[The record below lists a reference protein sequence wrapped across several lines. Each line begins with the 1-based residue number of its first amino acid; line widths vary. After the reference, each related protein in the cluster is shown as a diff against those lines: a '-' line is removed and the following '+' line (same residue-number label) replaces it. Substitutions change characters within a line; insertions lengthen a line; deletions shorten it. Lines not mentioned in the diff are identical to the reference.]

1 MLRRA
6 IIVLLLLLLP
16 SFAFAEDEGFL
27 SSAGNAVSGAAEKA
41 WDWASGLFSGDEST
55 PAPTT
60 EPTPTPEPTPSPTP
74 APTLDPA
81 IERYYLGT
89 ESLVNA
95 GKDDGYSKSGKIGV
109 DDPHFGWELGRF
121 CVSGYTRVIPD
132 SAEIPVF
139 LKVPGDKVALW
150 FCLNQDIDCLNGN
163 SDLTIA
169 EDTNGYDEAFGVP
182 KTNFGHGTV
191 VVRFTDYQ
199 NAKTAPQIYT
209 DYLAANA
216 SAGANTMV
224 QLFEEGDYE
233 VALDYEIRKE
243 GYQVF
248 GKSVLPSYSNY
259 RIYFKFA
266 VRNGNCMVY
275 PFDIATGAELSNNA
289 VTENGFYLDLARS
302 RYLDINV
309 RRSVL
314 SQGAAGLVE
323 DQRFNR
329 PAKDGDQYTQEGIYT
344 ITVQNRYTGE
354 ETVKQIFVGTD
365 ELLRSY
371 IAGGLNF
378 SEDD

>member
-1 MLRRA
+1 M
-6 IIVLLLLLLP
+6 
-16 SFAFAEDEGFL
+16 
-27 SSAGNAVSGAAEKA
+27 
-41 WDWASGLFSGDEST
+41 
-55 PAPTT
+55 
-60 EPTPTPEPTPSPTP
+60 
-74 APTLDPA
+74 
-81 IERYYLGT
+81 
-89 ESLVNA
+89 
-95 GKDDGYSKSGKIGV
+95 

-121 CVSGYTRVIPD
+121 CISGYTRVIPD
-132 SAEIPVF
+132 SGEIPVF

-163 SDLTIA
+163 SELTIA
-169 EDTNGYDEAFGVP
+169 EDVNGYDEIFGVP
-182 KTNFGHGTV
+182 RTNFGRGTV

-199 NAKTAPQIYT
+199 NAKTAPQVFT

-233 VALDYEIRKE
+233 VALDYEIRRE

-248 GKSVLPSYSNY
+248 GKSVLASYSNY

-275 PFDIATGAELSNNA
+275 PFDVSTGAELSNNA

-365 ELLRSY
+365 ELLSAY

-378 SEDD
+378 SEND